1 MHYTEIT
8 RTNWYSSMNDN
19 EIELKRL
26 EQNGYTAIDCFNGDC
41 CKNQTSI

>member
-8 RTNWYSSMNDN
+8 RTNWYSSMRDN

-26 EQNGYTAIDCFNGDC
+26 EQNGYMAKDRFNC
-41 CKNQTSI
+41 PNLVL

>member
-19 EIELKRL
+19 EIELKRQ
-26 EQNGYTAIDCFNGDC
+26 EQNEYMAKDRFNC
-41 CKNQTSI
+41 QNLVL